1 MNNDDGRVISN
12 FIWQA
17 LNNKKLTIYGDG
29 SQTRSFC
36 FINDLINGLIKFMN
50 SDEKGPMNFGNDNEE
65 YTIND
70 LAYLIK
76 EKINPL
82 IKSEHHPLAE
92 DDHLKRKP
100 VIKLAKTKLNW
111 KPKTNLTE
119 GLELTINYFKNQI

>member
-1 MNNDDGRVISN
+1 
-12 FIWQA
+12 
-17 LNNKKLTIYGDG
+17 
-29 SQTRSFC
+29 
-36 FINDLINGLIKFMN
+36 MN

-82 IKSEHHPLAE
+82 IKFENYALLE

-100 VIKLAKTKLNW
+100 VIELAQTKLNW
-111 KPKTNLTE
+111 KPKTNLIE
-119 GLELTINYFKNQI
+119 GLELTIDHFKNQI